1 MIRIIRYTIVIL
13 TTLMIL
19 LLIWQFGSAIVLFL
33 LSLAVAAALRP
44 TINIITGRNVP
55 KRLALGIV
63 YSLLIAAIASSLLL
77 ITPAL
82 LDELQTAANDFV
94 SNYDRAKA
102 EWPQRGTTFQQ
113 TLAEQLPPSADFY
126 QALMSPEGVPA
137 LASVFGIAQNFFS
150 TLGQIAIIII
160 LSLYWSAD
168 QFRFER
174 LSLSLLP
181 EEYHPRA
188 LHIWRSVESGVGSY
202 LRSELIQSVL
212 TGALLWLG
220 FSVLGIRYPILL
232 ALWGAIVRLI
242 PWFGALIAVLPA
254 LFIGIGISSTVGILA
269 TVYTVGILLF
279 LKLVIEPRFFP
290 RNKYSSLLVV
300 LFVIALAET
309 FGFIGVVL
317 APPLAVAV
325 QILFQ
330 YLYPFPEL
338 TFTSEVTEEVAGIRK
353 RLLDLRRRFQNS
365 ARKRGSRRLV
375 DRLQRLVHRT
385 ADILQEEY

>member
-1 MIRIIRYTIVIL
+1 MIRIIRYTVVVL
-13 TTLMIL
+13 TTLMVL
-19 LLIWQFGSAIVLFL
+19 LLVWQFSFAIVLFL
-33 LSLAVAAALRP
+33 LSLALAAALRP
-44 TINIITGRNVP
+44 VINAITGRNIP

-63 YSLLIAAIASSLLL
+63 YFLLIAAIVSSISL

-82 LDELQTAANDFV
+82 LDELQRATDDFV

-102 EWPQRGTTFQQ
+102 EWPQRGTLFQQ

-126 QALMSPEGVPA
+126 QALTSEQGVPA
-137 LASVFGIAQNFFS
+137 IAGVFGIAQNFLS
-150 TLGQIAIIII
+150 TLGQIAIIIV

-174 LSLSLLP
+174 LGLSFLP
-181 EEYHPRA
+181 EEHHTKA
-188 LHIWRSVESGVGSY
+188 LHVWRSMESGVGAY

-212 TGALLWLG
+212 TGLLLWLG
-220 FSVLGIRYPILL
+220 FSVLGIRYPTLL

-269 TVYTVGILLF
+269 TAYTVGILLF
-279 LKLVIEPRFFP
+279 LKLVVEPRFFP
-290 RNKYSSLLVV
+290 RKKYSSLLVV

-309 FGFIGVVL
+309 FGFTGVVL

-330 YLYPFPEL
+330 HLYPFPEAAAS
-338 TFTSEVTEEVAGIRK
+338 TEVSEEVLDIRERLLEIRRRMQDSRK
-353 RLLDLRRRFQNS
+353 RES
-365 ARKRGSRRLV
+365 MRLV
-375 DRLQRLVHRT
+375 ERLQRLLRRT
-385 ADILQEEY
+385 TDYLQEEY

>member
-1 MIRIIRYTIVIL
+1 MIRIVRYTAVVL

-19 LLIWQFGSAIVLFL
+19 LLVWQFSIAIVLFL
-33 LSLAVAAALRP
+33 LSLALAAALRP
-44 TINIITGRNVP
+44 VINTITGRNVP

-77 ITPAL
+77 TGPAL
-82 LDELQTAANDFV
+82 LDELQTATDDLV
-94 SNYDRAKA
+94 SNYDRAKV
-102 EWPQRGTTFQQ
+102 EWPQRGTVFQQ

-126 QALMSPEGVPA
+126 QALTSEQGLPA
-137 LASVFGIAQNFFS
+137 LEGVFGIAQNFFS

-174 LSLSLLP
+174 LGLSLLP
-181 EEYHPRA
+181 EEHHSKA
-188 LHIWRSVESGVGSY
+188 IHVWRSVESGVGAY

-212 TGALLWLG
+212 AGVLLWFG
-220 FSVLGIRYPILL
+220 FSALGIRYPTIL

-254 LFIGIGISSTVGILA
+254 LFIGIGISSTLGLSA
-269 TVYTVGILLF
+269 TAYTVGVLLA
-279 LKLVIEPRFFP
+279 LKLLIEPRFFP

-317 APPLAVAV
+317 APSLAVAV

-330 YLYPFPEL
+330 HLYPFPEL
-338 TFTSEVTEEVAGIRK
+338 TFTSEVSEEVAGIRK
-353 RLLDLRRRFQNS
+353 RLLELRRRFQDS
-365 ARKRGSRRLV
+365 RKRESMRLV
-375 DRLQRLVHRT
+375 DQLQRLLRRT
-385 ADILQEEY
+385 TDYMQEEY

>member
-1 MIRIIRYTIVIL
+1 MIRIVRYTVVVL

-19 LLIWQFGSAIVLFL
+19 LLVWQFSFAIVLFL
-33 LSLAVAAALRP
+33 LSLALAAAIRP
-44 TINIITGRNVP
+44 LINSITGRNVP
-55 KRLALGIV
+55 KRIALGIV
-63 YSLLIAAIASSLLL
+63 YSLLIAAIASWLLL
-77 ITPAL
+77 TTPAL
-82 LDELQTAANDFV
+82 LDELQRASDDFAF
-94 SNYDRAKA
+94 NYDRAKA
-102 EWPQRGTTFQQ
+102 EWPQRGSVFQQ
-113 TLAEQLPPSADFY
+113 TLAEQLPPSADLY
-126 QALMSPEGVPA
+126 RVLTSAEGMPA
-137 LASVFGIAQNFFS
+137 LAGVFGVAQNFFE

-174 LSLSLLP
+174 FGLSLLP
-181 EEYHPRA
+181 EEHHSRA
-188 LHIWRSVESGVGSY
+188 LHVWRAMESGVGSY

-212 TGALLWLG
+212 TGLLLWLG
-220 FSVLGIRYPILL
+220 FSVLGIRYPALL

-254 LFIGIGISSTVGILA
+254 LFLGIGISSTVGLLA

-330 YLYPFPEL
+330 HLYPFPEL
-338 TFTSEVTEEVAGIRK
+338 TVTNEASEEVAGIRK
-353 RLLDLRRRFQNS
+353 RLLELRRRIQDS
-365 ARKRGSRRLV
+365 RKRESIRLI
-375 DRLQRLVHRT
+375 DRLQRIARRT
-385 ADILQEEY
+385 TDYLQEEY

>member
-1 MIRIIRYTIVIL
+1 MIRIIRYTFVVL

-19 LLIWQFGSAIVLFL
+19 LLIWQFSSAIVLFL

-44 TINIITGRNVP
+44 VISTITGRNVP

-63 YSLLIAAIASSLLL
+63 YSLLTAAIAGAFWM

-82 LDELQTAANDFV
+82 LDELQRATDDFV
-94 SNYDRAKA
+94 ANYDRAKA
-102 EWPQRGTTFQQ
+102 EWPQQGTVFQQ
-113 TLAEQLPPSADFY
+113 TLAEQLPPSTDFY
-126 QALMSPEGVPA
+126 QALTSPEGVPA
-137 LASVFGIAQNFFS
+137 LAGVFGLAQNFFS
-150 TLGQIAIIII
+150 TLGQIAIILI

-174 LSLSLLP
+174 FGLSLLP
-181 EEYHPRA
+181 EEHHTRA
-188 LHIWRSVESGVGSY
+188 IHVWRSVESGVGSY

-212 TGALLWLG
+212 TGILLWLG
-220 FSVLGIRYPILL
+220 FSALGIRYPILL

-254 LFIGIGISSTVGILA
+254 LFIGIGISSTVGLLA
-269 TVYTVGILLF
+269 TAYTVGILLF
-279 LKLVIEPRFFP
+279 LNLVIEPRFFP
-290 RNKYSSLLVV
+290 RNKYSSLLIV

-317 APPLAVAV
+317 APPLAVAL

-330 YLYPFPEL
+330 HLYPFPDL
-338 TFTSEVTEEVAGIRK
+338 AVTSGAAEEVVGIRT
-353 RLLDLRRRFQNS
+353 RLLELRRRVQNS
-365 ARKRGSRRLV
+365 RKRESVRLI
-375 DRLQRLVHRT
+375 DRLQRIARRT
-385 ADILQEEY
+385 TDYLQEEF